1 MPHVPSGSGC
11 RNVVNNISSVVV
23 CTGCITSEGSMIDV
37 VVGGDGDGGGDEDML
52 VNAGEPVY

>member
-11 RNVVNNISSVVV
+11 RNVNNISSVVV
-23 CTGCITSEGSMIDV
+23 CSGFSASEVSMIDV